1 MIYCRGTLPKRDA
14 HTYWRKEMNIFP
26 IIIVISAFWLPSEII
41 LSRARRSETKDSPR
55 LDKSSFRFLW
65 IAILLSVF
73 IGVFLGVKG
82 VGFIGVRHHIL
93 SLYLSLCGIFLM
105 LLGLVI
111 RWAAILTL
119 GRYFTVNV
127 SILPAHQIVKK
138 GIYKYIRHPS
148 YAGGLVSFLGLG
160 LAFSNWLSSIVIVVP
175 ILTAYIYRIQ
185 VEEKALIQAFGQEYL
200 DYSNTTK
207 RLIPKIY

>member
-14 HTYWRKEMNIFP
+14 PAYWRKEMNIFL
-26 IIIVISAFWLPSEII
+26 IIVVISAFWLLSEII
-41 LSRARRSETKDSPR
+41 LNRARRSEAKDSSR
-55 LDKSSFRFLW
+55 LDKSSLRFLW

-73 IGVFLGVKG
+73 LGVFLGVRG
-82 VGFIGVRHHIL
+82 VGFIRVRHHL
-93 SLYLSLCGIFLM
+93 LSLCGIFLM

-111 RWAAILTL
+111 RWTAILTL
-119 GRYFTVNV
+119 RKYFTVDV
-127 SILPAHQIVKK
+127 SILEGHKIVKK
-138 GIYKYIRHPS
+138 GLYKYIRHPS
-148 YAGGLVSFLGLG
+148 YTGSLISFLGLG
-160 LAFSNWLSSIVIVVP
+160 IAFSNWLSSIVMFIP
-175 ILTAYIYRIQ
+175 IMMAFIYRIQ